1 MLQPTSTTP
10 TAKQLLTTL
19 ISSVKLLLVSLA
31 LIVLFVVLFLKAFV
45 GFGMVALAALN
56 MLAEWIVSLVCSSNE
71 MRSFFFAATR

>member
-10 TAKQLLTTL
+10 TAEQLLTAL
-19 ISSVKLLLVSLA
+19 ISSIKLLLVSLA
-31 LIVLFVVLFLKAFV
+31 LVVLFLKAFI

-56 MLAEWIVSLVCSSNE
+56 LLAEWIVSLVCSSDE